1 MSPLSKAGGARRTS
15 RLLTHLSADRVLHSE
30 TGMNQP
36 WVEQSTPIRRC
47 ASCGSKSDLW
57 IPEDPELDSFCRECR
72 SPLTTLDFPE
82 YYCDL
87 GGEA

>member
-1 MSPLSKAGGARRTS
+1 MSARR
-15 RLLTHLSADRVLHSE
+15 LECAE
-30 TGMNQP
+30 PTG
-36 WVEQSTPIRRC
+36 RC
-47 ASCGSKSDLW
+47 ASCDASSDLYVAD
-57 IPEDPELDSFCRECR
+57 DPKADVYCRECR